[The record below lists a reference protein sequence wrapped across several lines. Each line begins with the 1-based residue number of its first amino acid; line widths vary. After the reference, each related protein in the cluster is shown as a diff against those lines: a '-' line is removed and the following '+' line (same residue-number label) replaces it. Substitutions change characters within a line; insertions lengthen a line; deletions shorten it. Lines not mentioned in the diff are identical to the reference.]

1 MEDDPCCICLDDLN
15 PTTLKLKCNHSF
27 HNICIIDW
35 LKRETTC
42 PMCRQFINLNYPF
55 IASESMFFRS
65 KILIVV
71 NDVTLT
77 IFKNSV
83 LMEIILFDKIKN
95 IKLGRLS
102 SINIKLNTSSKKIYF
117 CNSQDTNVFYKV
129 IKTKLSNNID
139 I

>member
-1 MEDDPCCICLDDLN
+1 MDDNLCCICLDDLN

-27 HNICIIDW
+27 HNVCIIDW

-55 IASESMFFRS
+55 IASENIIFRT
-65 KILIVV
+65 KILVV
-71 NDVTLT
+71 LNDITLT
-77 IFKNSV
+77 IFKNNV

-102 SINIKLNTSSKKIYF
+102 SINIKLNTSSKKLYF
-117 CNSQDTNVFYKV
+117 YNSQDTNVFYKI
-129 IKTKLSNNID
+129 IKSKLSNNN
-139 I
+139 

>member
-1 MEDDPCCICLDDLN
+1 M
-15 PTTLKLKCNHSF
+15 
-27 HNICIIDW
+27 
-35 LKRETTC
+35 
-42 PMCRQFINLNYPF
+42 
-55 IASESMFFRS
+55 
-65 KILIVV
+65 

-102 SINIKLNTSSKKIYF
+102 SINITLNTSSKKIYF
-117 CNSQDTNVFYKV
+117 YNSQDTNVFYKV
-129 IKTKLSNNID
+129 IKSKLSNNID